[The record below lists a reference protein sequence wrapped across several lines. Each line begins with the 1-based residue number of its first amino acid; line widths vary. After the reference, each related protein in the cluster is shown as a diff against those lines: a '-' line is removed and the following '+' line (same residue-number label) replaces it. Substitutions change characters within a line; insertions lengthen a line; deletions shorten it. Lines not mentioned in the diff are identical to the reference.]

1 MTILLV
7 GITLFLGVH
16 LLATFRDVRENLIS
30 KYGLKNY
37 KLGYSLVAAI
47 GLLLIIWGFGAYRSD
62 GLIQIWDPP
71 TWTRHLA
78 MPLVWIAFIALVS
91 RRAPGQSRIRGWLRH
106 PTLVAIKAWA
116 LAHLLVNGDL
126 GGMIL
131 FGSFLA
137 FGVYDRI
144 SVKRRGDAGAPRYDS
159 FARGDLIAVVAGT
172 VLFVLV
178 LFLHPWLFGVA
189 VLQS

>member
-1 MTILLV
+1 MIILLL
-7 GITLFLGVH
+7 GIAIFLGVH

-47 GLLLIIWGFGAYRSD
+47 GLLLIIWGFGAYRAD

-78 MPLVWIAFIALVS
+78 MPLVWIAFIALLS

>member
-1 MTILLV
+1 MTILLI
-7 GITLFLGVH
+7 GIALFLVVH
-16 LLATFRDVRENLIS
+16 LLTTFRDVRENLIN

-37 KLGYSLVAAI
+37 KLGYSLFAAI
-47 GLLLIIWGFGAYRSD
+47 GLLLIIWGFGAYRAG

-78 MPLVWIAFIALVS
+78 MPLVWIAFIALAS
-91 RRAPGQSRIRGWLRH
+91 RRAPGSSRIRGWLRH

-144 SVKRRGDAGAPRYDS
+144 SVKKRGDAGTLQSEA

-172 VLFVLV
+172 VLFVLI

>member
-1 MTILLV
+1 MKILLI
-7 GITLFLGVH
+7 GIALFLGVH

-106 PTLVAIKAWA
+106 PTLVAIKTWA

-131 FGSFLA
+131 FGSFLS

-144 SVKRRGDAGAPRYDS
+144 SVKRRGDAGAPRCDA

>member
-1 MTILLV
+1 MIILLL
-7 GITLFLGVH
+7 GIAIFLGVH

-47 GLLLIIWGFGAYRSD
+47 GLLLIIWGFGAYRAD